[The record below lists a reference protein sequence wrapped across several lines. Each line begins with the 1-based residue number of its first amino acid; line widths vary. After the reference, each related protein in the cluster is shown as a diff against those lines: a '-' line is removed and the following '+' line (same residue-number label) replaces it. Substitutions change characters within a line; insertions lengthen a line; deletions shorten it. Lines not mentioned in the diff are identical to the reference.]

1 MVKLLIIGLG
11 GFIGAVCRYGVGG
24 WVQRWGGGTF
34 PYGTLIVNVTGC
46 FLIGIILMLSEQRQL
61 FSPHTRLFLTVGI
74 LGAFTTFSTFGYETL
89 ELLRDR
95 NLQAVA
101 INILANVMCGLLA
114 VWAGVALVRMVW
126 R

>member
-1 MVKLLIIGLG
+1 
-11 GFIGAVCRYGVGG
+11 
-24 WVQRWGGGTF
+24 
-34 PYGTLIVNVTGC
+34 
-46 FLIGIILMLSEQRQL
+46 MLSEQRQL

-101 INILANVMCGLLA
+101 VNILANVMCGLLA
-114 VWAGVALVRMVW
+114 VWAGVALVRLVW
-126 R
+126 K

>member
-1 MVKLLIIGLG
+1 
-11 GFIGAVCRYGVGG
+11 
-24 WVQRWGGGTF
+24 
-34 PYGTLIVNVTGC
+34 
-46 FLIGIILMLSEQRQL
+46 MLSEQRQL

-114 VWAGVALVRMVW
+114 VWGGVALVRLVW
-126 R
+126 K